1 MLSINHRRFLLAA
14 ISAIAI
20 LGLCFV
26 GRIPQ
31 DPNYHL
37 LADTKALGD
46 VPNFW
51 NVFSNLPFLVVGA
64 FALFRVSRLSE
75 RESRTAYLVLSIGV
89 TLVGLGSAYYHYS
102 PSNESLLWDRL
113 PMTVAFM
120 GLFSMLLAERV
131 VDGYHQRWL
140 WALVGVGIAAALYW
154 SWTEAHGEGDLR
166 PYALVQFLP
175 IVLMPLIMA
184 LFPKKYLSNKLL
196 LCAFA
201 WYFVAKALEHYD
213 HQILNITGVI
223 GGHPVKHV
231 AAAIAVLCIVRSVPV
246 RPMDRTC

>member
-1 MLSINHRRFLLAA
+1 MLTTKHRRFLLMV

-20 LGLCFV
+20 VGFFFV

-31 DPNYHL
+31 DPDYHL
-37 LADTKALGD
+37 FADNYELAGVA
-46 VPNFW
+46 NFW
-51 NVFSNLPFLVVGA
+51 NVLSNLPFLLVGA
-64 FALFRVSRLSE
+64 FALSRASRLRE
-75 RESRTAYLVLSIGV
+75 RESRTAFLVLSIGV
-89 TLVGLGSAYYHYS
+89 TLVGLGSAYYHFF

-120 GLFSMLLAERV
+120 ALFSMLLAERV
-131 VDGYHQRWL
+131 VDGYNQIWL

-154 SWTEAHGEGDLR
+154 SWTEAHGKGDLR
-166 PYALVQFLP
+166 PYAVVQFLP
-175 IVLMPLIMA
+175 VILMPLIIA
-184 LFPKKYLSNKLL
+184 LFPRKYLSNSLL

-213 HQILNITGVI
+213 HQVLGLTGEI

-231 AAAIAVLCIVRSVPV
+231 ASAIAVLCIVLSVPV
-246 RPMDRTC
+246 RRD